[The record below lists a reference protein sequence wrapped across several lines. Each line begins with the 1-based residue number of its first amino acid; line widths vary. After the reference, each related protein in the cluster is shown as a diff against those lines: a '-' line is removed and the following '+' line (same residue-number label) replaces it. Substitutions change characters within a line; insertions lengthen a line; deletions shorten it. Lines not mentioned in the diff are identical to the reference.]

1 VGGMEKDINRGTLLK
16 YNSVYRKYNT
26 KSMKMCLYYKRIL
39 QMLHKDVEKLGK
51 YMQIK
56 PKYLKF
62 LEYYES
68 SLDFN
73 GSAKRAGIEP
83 ANVMKSIQ
91 NNTHF
96 GKLYTQL
103 MELIDKDPRVNK
115 VGSIHMLL
123 DLKERAKEAG
133 KCELELKI
141 IQEIN
146 KMIAGNIAATRK
158 EVKTETYNVKG
169 VIDLTKPKKEP
180 KTIDIPHESIELAQ
194 IEDGD

>member
-1 VGGMEKDINRGTLLK
+1 
-16 YNSVYRKYNT
+16 
-26 KSMKMCLYYKRIL
+26 
-39 QMLHKDVEKLGK
+39 MLHKDVEKLGK
-51 YMQIK
+51 YMQVK

-73 GSAKRAGIEP
+73 GSAKKAGLTP

-96 GKLYTQL
+96 GKLYNQL

-133 KCELELKI
+133 KCDLELKV

-146 KMIAGNIAATRK
+146 KMISGNIAATRK

-169 VIDLTKPKKEP
+169 VIDLTRPKKEP
-180 KTIDIPHESIELAQ
+180 KTIDIQHEDIGFVEIE
-194 IEDGD
+194 EGNGD